1 MTNLYKLKKYFAR
14 YKKKILLG
22 LIFIVL
28 SNIGTVYVPLLMKDS
43 IDALQKNATNSL
55 LLQYGLMIVGAS
67 LFAGIFRFMIRQTI
81 IVVSREIEYDLRGDF
96 WKHIQRLP
104 LRYFQ
109 NTSTGIIMA
118 HATNDINAVRMFI
131 GPAVMYSIDTS
142 VRLIMVLALM
152 LSLNTSLTFLALL
165 PLPLL
170 SILVY
175 KVGKLIH
182 AKFTTIQEKFAQL
195 TTMVQENFS
204 GIRVIKSYV
213 REESEMKRYADNS
226 MDYLEKNMNLV
237 RTQALIMPIL
247 FLITGLS
254 IIIVIWLGGTKVIN
268 GDLTLGEITAF
279 IVYLGILIWPM
290 IAFGWVINIIQQAEA
305 SMKRLN
311 KIFAEPYEISESKE
325 TNYSIKEIEGNIEF
339 RNVSFRYNEHSPY
352 ILNNINLKVTKGTTI
367 AIMGYTGSGKTSF
380 INLIPRLY
388 DCSEGEVLM
397 DGINVKYLPLDVLRT
412 NIGVVQQESF
422 LFSDTVLN
430 NISYG
435 KREIDPSQV
444 YKVASI
450 SQFDKDV
457 QEFPNKYETIVGERG
472 ITFSG
477 GQKQRAC
484 LARALAIDPKILILD
499 DSFSAVDTHTE
510 EEILTNLKSFMKDP
524 ANGTSRTSII
534 ISHRIS
540 TVKDAD
546 KIVVL
551 SKGTIAEEG
560 THEELI
566 AVGGIYADLHY
577 KQLLEQELEELN

>member
-1 MTNLYKLKKYFAR
+1 
-14 YKKKILLG
+14 
-22 LIFIVL
+22 
-28 SNIGTVYVPLLMKDS
+28 
-43 IDALQKNATNSL
+43 
-55 LLQYGLMIVGAS
+55 
-67 LFAGIFRFMIRQTI
+67 MIRQTI

-109 NTSTGIIMA
+109 NTSTGNIMA
-118 HATNDINAVRMFI
+118 HATNDINSVRMFL
-131 GPAVMYSIDTS
+131 GPAVMYSIDTTI
-142 VRLIMVLALM
+142 RLAMVLALM
-152 LSLNTSLTFLALL
+152 LSLNASLTIYALL

-170 SILVY
+170 SLLVY

-182 AKFTTIQEKFAQL
+182 SKFTIIQEKFAEL
-195 TTMVQENFS
+195 TTLVQENFS

-213 REESEMKRYADNS
+213 REESEIKRYAS
-226 MDYLEKNMNLV
+226 HSKEYVEKKMNLV

-254 IIIVIWLGGTKVIN
+254 IIIVIWLGGVKVIN
-268 GDLTLGEITAF
+268 NELTLGEITAF

-311 KIFAEPYEISESKE
+311 KILNEPYEIIE
-325 TNYSIKEIEGNIEF
+325 TEKTDYSIKDIKGKIQFN
-339 RNVSFRYNEHSPY
+339 NVSFQYSENHPY
-352 ILNNINLKVTKGTTI
+352 VLKNIDLTI
-367 AIMGYTGSGKTSF
+367 SRGSTVAIMGYTGSGKTTF
-380 INLIPRLY
+380 VNLLPRLY
-388 DCSEGEVLM
+388 DCTDGEILL
-397 DGINVKYLPLDVLRT
+397 DGVNIKDIPIDVIRT
-412 NIGVVQQESF
+412 NIGLVQQESF
-422 LFSDTVLN
+422 LFSDTVIN

-435 KREIDPSQV
+435 RKEIDSSQV
-444 YKVASI
+444 YNAASI
-450 SQFDKDV
+450 AQFDKDV
-457 QEFPNKYETIVGERG
+457 QEFPKKYDTIVGERG

-484 LARALAIDPKILILD
+484 LARALAINPKILILD
-499 DSFSAVDTHTE
+499 DSFSAVDTNTE
-510 EEILTNLKSFMKDP
+510 DEILLNLKAFMS
-524 ANGTSRTSII
+524 NRTSII

-546 KIVVL
+546 KIIVL
-551 SKGTIAEEG
+551 SKGKIAEEG
-560 THEELI
+560 THEQLI

>member
-1 MTNLYKLKKYFAR
+1 
-14 YKKKILLG
+14 
-22 LIFIVL
+22 
-28 SNIGTVYVPLLMKDS
+28 MKDS
-43 IDALQKNATNSL
+43 IDALQSQEEQVKVLNELTDTLQVHSTDEPALQDSISSIRSEISEINNTAGDL
-55 LLQYGLMIVGAS
+55 LLKYALMIVGAS
-67 LFAGIFRFMIRQTI
+67 LFAGIFRFLIRQTI

-96 WKHIQRLP
+96 WKHIQKLP

-109 NTSTGIIMA
+109 NTATGNIMA

-131 GPAVMYSIDTS
+131 GPSVMYSIDTS
-142 VRLIMVLALM
+142 VRLIMVLILM
-152 LSLNTSLTFLALL
+152 LSLNTSLTIYALL

-170 SILVY
+170 SVLVY

-182 AKFTTIQEKFAQL
+182 SKFTVIQEKFAQL
-195 TTMVQENFS
+195 TTLAQENFS

-213 REESEMKRYADNS
+213 REESEMKRYAEHS
-226 MDYLEKNMNLV
+226 QDYLKKNMNLV

-254 IIIVIWLGGTKVIN
+254 IIVVIWLGGTKVIN
-268 GDLTLGEITAF
+268 GELTLGEITAF

-311 KIFAEPYEISESKE
+311 KIFSEPYEITETE
-325 TNYSIKEIEGNIEF
+325 NTNYSIKNINGDIEF
-339 RNVSFRYNEHSPY
+339 RNVSFRYNENSPY
-352 ILNNINLKVTKGTTI
+352 ILKNVNLKISAGSTL
-367 AIMGYTGSGKTSF
+367 AIMGYTGSGKTSL

-388 DCSEGEVLM
+388 ECSEGEVLI
-397 DGINVKYLPLDVLRT
+397 DGINVKELPLDILRT

-435 KREIDPSQV
+435 RREVDKSVVNQV
-444 YKVASI
+444 AAI
-450 SQFDKDV
+450 AQFDKDV
-457 QEFPNKYETIVGERG
+457 QEFPLKYETIVGERG

-477 GQKQRAC
+477 GQKQRSC

-499 DSFSAVDTHTE
+499 DSFSAVDTSTE
-510 EEILTNLKSFMKDP
+510 EEILRNLKSFMKV
-524 ANGTSRTSII
+524 RTSII

-546 KIVVL
+546 KIIIFAE
-551 SKGTIAEEG
+551 SKIAEEG
-560 THEELI
+560 THEELV
-566 AVGGIYADLHY
+566 AKGGIYADLHY
-577 KQLLEQELEELN
+577 KQLLEQELEEIR